1 MDAAGDARESE
12 NVRSSQVVNLFF
24 GSLEG
29 LLRILRILGLLL
41 KKLNVL
47 ENFKSTCFFQK
58 HTLIS
63 KNRRRR
69 IFLKK
74 KKKKRNSTILTF
86 SNSRDAFSRVPNR
99 RVATPE
105 LATWDWDR
113 SRKFLLSE

>member
-74 KKKKRNSTILTF
+74 KEKKEKFDDPDFLEF
-86 SNSRDAFSRVPNR
+86 SGRF
-99 RVATPE
+99 
-105 LATWDWDR
+105 LAR
-113 SRKFLLSE
+113 S